1 MIRAT
6 VARGLRLLASLVDGG
21 DPAALAL
28 SEALRAQ
35 GDARRALEAAERTRG
50 VVAAML
56 REGVNEVER
65 VVAATNA
72 AFYESRPEDAGP
84 RPMPA
89 LTVRR
94 AREALRDLAG
104 EG

>member
-6 VARGLRLLASLVDGG
+6 VARGLRLLACLVDGS

-35 GDARRALEAAERTRG
+35 GEARRALEAAERTRG

-56 REGVNEVER
+56 REGVFAERAPTRGRELLREVE
-65 VVAATNA
+65 
-72 AFYESRPEDAGP
+72 
-84 RPMPA
+84 
-89 LTVRR
+89 
-94 AREALRDLAG
+94 G

>member
-1 MIRAT
+1 MTARAT
-6 VARGLRLLASLVDGG
+6 VARGLRLLASLVDGS

-35 GDARRALEAAERTRG
+35 GEARRALEAAERTRG

-56 REGVNEVER
+56 REGVRSRTARAAELLREVE
-65 VVAATNA
+65 
-72 AFYESRPEDAGP
+72 
-84 RPMPA
+84 
-89 LTVRR
+89 
-94 AREALRDLAG
+94 G

>member
-1 MIRAT
+1 MSRRAT

-35 GDARRALEAAERTRG
+35 GDARRALEAAQRTRG

-56 REGVNEVER
+56 REGVL
-65 VVAATNA
+65 VARAPSRA
-72 AFYESRPEDAGP
+72 AE
-84 RPMPA
+84 
-89 LTVRR
+89 L
-94 AREALRDLAG
+94 LRDVEG